1 MFNFGKIFGV
11 WIGVIVLMIVLGL
24 LLVFPITW
32 MWNFVMP
39 SIFGLPEITYD
50 QMFILYMLI
59 QILFRTNVTVN
70 K

>member
-1 MFNFGKIFGV
+1 MFNFGKIFGI

-39 SIFGLPEITYD
+39 AIFGLPEITYD

-59 QILFRTNVTVN
+59 QILFRTNITVN